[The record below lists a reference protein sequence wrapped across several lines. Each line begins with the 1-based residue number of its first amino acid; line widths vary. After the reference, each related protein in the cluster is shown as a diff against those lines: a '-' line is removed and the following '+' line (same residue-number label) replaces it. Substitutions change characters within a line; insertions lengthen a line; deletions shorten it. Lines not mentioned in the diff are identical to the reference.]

1 VTTLLEC
8 IPIGVLELNIT
19 NELNRIKAAYYDILF
34 IKSAKRQQQMF
45 DLLEYTPTMLSQMD
59 NSFLV
64 TLPEINVLSRCMEL
78 NQGRVKR

>member
-45 DLLEYTPTMLSQMD
+45 D
-59 NSFLV
+59 
-64 TLPEINVLSRCMEL
+64 INGLMICFILDLFSLQLKKLFCPMVLFF
-78 NQGRVKR
+78 N